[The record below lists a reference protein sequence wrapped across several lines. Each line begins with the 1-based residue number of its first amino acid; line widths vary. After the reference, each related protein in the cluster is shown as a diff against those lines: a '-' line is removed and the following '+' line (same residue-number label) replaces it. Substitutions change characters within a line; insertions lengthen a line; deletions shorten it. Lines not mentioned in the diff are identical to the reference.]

1 MLRLFKGICEAV
13 RAMHDFRGRIPV
25 RQPDSNG
32 PSRKKGDEAARDRH
46 SDDGE
51 RFPQPEGDG
60 EDGYSYGSVNMPL
73 VTRLRPEDEGEVI
86 FDGDE
91 ELRRGAEAG
100 NSAGKGGL
108 EPYAHRDLKPG

>member
-13 RAMHDFRGRIPV
+13 RAMHDFRGRIPPV
-25 RQPDSNG
+25 QQTDSNG
-32 PSRKKGDEAARDRH
+32 PSQKKEDERH

-60 EDGYSYGSVNMPL
+60 EEGYSYGSVNMPL
-73 VTRLRPEDEGEVI
+73 VTRLRPEDEGEVV
-86 FDGDE
+86 FDEDE
-91 ELRRGAEAG
+91 ELRQGAEAG
-100 NSAGKGGL
+100 TSLPKGQL